1 MRKSPL
7 AEGER
12 WLAQATADL
21 HWAEHLARESG
32 WHVACFLSQQV
43 TEKARKEGDQE

>member
-7 AEGER
+7 AEGKR

-21 HWAEHLARESG
+21 HWAEHLAR
-32 WHVACFLSQQV
+32 FLSQQV